1 MSESTRTPEP
11 GRSRRTGSRTE
22 TSRATAADGPAR
34 ADGEPR
40 DGVSGEPAPSV
51 LRSKSPMFEAHN
63 ASRYLRQQLIREIN
77 ASNGRYLISMVGGAA
92 APMERED
99 ILAFADLLHHVPP
112 GADIDLLLHTVGGD
126 TDVTEKMA
134 GMLWSRIGKEGTLR
148 VVVPDYAKSAGTLL
162 AIASDRIVM
171 SDTSEL
177 GPIDPQ
183 VVRRTPSGTVTTSVQ
198 HHLDAHEEARQALAE
213 NPDDPVAQAEF
224 ATFDPA
230 TVRAYRAVV
239 DRACALSD
247 THLKRGM
254 FRRGEPG
261 TYTAITQNLLDT
273 KRWLTH
279 GQVINSEMAADMGL
293 NVDFRPHDDPEWR
306 AWWLLHCHQRL
317 AVTSEDVRIFESD
330 PVFLAY

>member
-1 MSESTRTPEP
+1 MSEKTRLPEEADTRES
-11 GRSRRTGSRTE
+11 RSRSVPTRGVAAPGGTRESPAGGE
-22 TSRATAADGPAR
+22 EAERA
-34 ADGEPR
+34 
-40 DGVSGEPAPSV
+40 SSV
-51 LRSKSPMFEAHN
+51 LRSKSPMFEAHH

-77 ASNGRYLISMVGGAA
+77 AVSGRHLICMVGGAA

-99 ILAFADLLHHVPP
+99 ILAFADLLHHVPH
-112 GADIDLLLHTVGGD
+112 GADVDLMLHTVGGD

-134 GMLWSRIGKEGTLR
+134 GMLWSRTGKEGTLR
-148 VVVPDYAKSAGTLL
+148 VIVPDYAKSAGTLL
-162 AIASDRIVM
+162 AIAADEIVM

-183 VVRRTPSGTVTTSVQ
+183 VVRRTSSGAVTTSVQ
-198 HHLDAHEEARQALAE
+198 HHLDAHEEARKALAAD
-213 NPDDPVAQAEF
+213 PSDPVAQAEF

-239 DRACALSD
+239 ARASALSD
-247 THLKRGM
+247 THLVRGM

-261 TYTAITQNLLDT
+261 TYTAITRNLLDT

-293 NVDFRPHDDPEWR
+293 NIDSRAHDDPEWR

-317 AVTSEDVRIFESD
+317 AVTSDDVRIFESD